1 MTAREIAAAQATGYN
16 AREALTSVPDL
27 HDAIMAVRSG
37 GWSPGLPNLYVEL
50 MDELLDRDRFMITA
64 DFAAYATA

>member
-1 MTAREIAAAQATGYN
+1 
-16 AREALTSVPDL
+16 VPDL

-37 GWSPGLPNLYVEL
+37 GWSLGLPNLYVEL